1 MPKQKSS
8 PSPSAPTAIG
18 LEFRERVAAHAGF
31 ERKGRR
37 QLRYPCDRSRRLG
50 KVERMQRDSAAQL
63 SPFIERVVRME
74 HQIAAVAASRGAAL
88 ASGAVAAQ
96 KQARPRLRSIPKSH
110 RPGRSPPAWK
120 PCPGREHK
128 RGGRKRVWPK
138 KQLVVTHRWLDQGRV
153 PREIFAVLA
162 RWNGSKGARR
172 QGRQAV

>member
-1 MPKQKSS
+1 MPDSNDKGEGNYDIRVTVRGDWVRSS
-8 PSPSAPTAIG
+8 ACSAIPQRSFPRLSSGSFAWNT
-18 LEFRERVAAHAGF
+18 
-31 ERKGRR
+31 
-37 QLRYPCDRSRRLG
+37 RSRRSPHH
-50 KVERMQRDSAAQL
+50 VVPPWHQERWR
-63 SPFIERVVRME
+63 PET
-74 HQIAAVAASRGAAL
+74 GARR
-88 ASGAVAAQ
+88 
-96 KQARPRLRSIPKSH
+96 ARPRLRSIPKSH

-172 QGRQAV
+172 QRWQAV